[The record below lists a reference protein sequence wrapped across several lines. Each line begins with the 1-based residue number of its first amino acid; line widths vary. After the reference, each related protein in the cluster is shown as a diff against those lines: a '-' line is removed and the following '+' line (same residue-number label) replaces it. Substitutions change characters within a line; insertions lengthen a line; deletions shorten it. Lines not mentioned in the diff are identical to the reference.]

1 MGIVVREITGEAN
14 PVPVVPVSPFPSTVR
29 IAAGPTYLD
38 GLDVWEV
45 TVNLPVYSGKL
56 AYRAYRALPLCV
68 EIDGR
73 TYYKDGMRGRDC
85 VAWYRSRGK

>member
-1 MGIVVREITGEAN
+1 MGIVVREITGEG
-14 PVPVVPVSPFPSTVR
+14 VGPFVTVEPLPPTVR

-38 GLDVWEV
+38 ALDVWEV

-56 AYRAYRALPLCV
+56 AYRAYRVLPLCT

-73 TYYKDGMRGRDC
+73 VYYKDGMRGRDC